1 MNELVKLTKIVKQSI
16 EKSHDDSNFFSF
28 VVLFVVVYYR

>member
-1 MNELVKLTKIVKQSI
+1 MNELVKLAKIVKQSI

-28 VVLFVVVYYR
+28 VIIFVVAYYR